1 MGKKIDFFKVA
12 VKSMKTSGT
21 VIPSSRFLAQKMLK
35 EIDFSSCNVLV
46 ELGPGN
52 GVITNQILKKI
63 NPNSHLICFEVNDV
77 FYQNLKKINH
87 PQLTVL
93 KASAEEIKSEMKKLG
108 FSKACHII
116 SSLPLTIIPNSV
128 SDAIL
133 ENSLNS
139 LIKDGTFIQ
148 YQYSLTYYKKLKAV
162 FKEKISLDFE
172 LLNFPPAFVY
182 RCKKEH

>member
-1 MGKKIDFFKVA
+1 MGNKIDFFKVA
-12 VKSMKTSGT
+12 VKNIKTSGT
-21 VIPSSRFLAQKMLK
+21 VTPSSRFLAQKMIK
-35 EIDFSSCNVLV
+35 KIDFSTCKVLV

-52 GVITNQILKKI
+52 GVITNQILKKLH
-63 NPNSHLICFEVNDV
+63 PDSHLICFEVNDT
-77 FYQNLKKINH
+77 FYENLKKIEH

-93 KASAEEIKSEMKKLG
+93 KASAEEIQPEMEKLG
-108 FSKACHII
+108 FSKACHIV
-116 SSLPLTIIPNSV
+116 SSLPLTIIPKPV

-133 ENSLNS
+133 ENSLKS
-139 LIKDGTFIQ
+139 LHKNGTFIQ
-148 YQYSLTYYKKLKAV
+148 YQYSLTYFKKLKSV

>member
-12 VKSMKTSGT
+12 VKSLKTSGT
-21 VIPSSRFLAQKMLK
+21 VTPSSKFLAKKMIK
-35 EIDFSSCNVLV
+35 NIDFSSCKILV

-52 GVITNQILKKI
+52 GVITNQILKKLQ
-63 NPNSHLICFEVNDV
+63 PDSHLVCFEVNET
-77 FYQNLKKINH
+77 FYENLKKINH

-93 KASAEEIKSEMKKLG
+93 KVSAEQIQPEMEKLG
-108 FSKACHII
+108 FLKACHIV
-116 SSLPLTIIPNSV
+116 SSLPLTMIPNSI
-128 SDAIL
+128 SSAIL
-133 ENSLNS
+133 ENALKSLN
-139 LIKDGTFIQ
+139 KDGTFIQ
-148 YQYSLTYYKKLKAV
+148 YQYSLTYYKKLKVV

>member
-12 VKSMKTSGT
+12 VKNLKTSGT
-21 VIPSSRFLAQKMLK
+21 VTPSSRFLAQKMLK
-35 EIDFSSCNVLV
+35 EIDFSSCKVLV

-52 GVITNQILKKI
+52 GVITNQILK
-63 NPNSHLICFEVNDV
+63 NLQPNSHLICFEVNDV
-77 FYQNLKKINH
+77 FYENLKKINH

-93 KASAEEIKSEMKKLG
+93 KASAEEIQPEMEKLG
-108 FSKACHII
+108 FSKACHIV
-116 SSLPLTIIPNSV
+116 SSLPLTIIPNTIS
-128 SDAIL
+128 SAIL
-133 ENSLNS
+133 ENALNT
-139 LIKDGTFIQ
+139 LHKDGTFIQ
-148 YQYSLTYYKKLKAV
+148 YQYSLTYYKKLKTV

>member
-21 VIPSSRFLAQKMLK
+21 VMPSSRFLAQKMLK
-35 EIDFSSCNVLV
+35 DIDFSSCKVLV

-52 GVITNQILKKI
+52 GVITNQILK
-63 NPNSHLICFEVNDV
+63 NLHPDSHLICFEVNDA
-77 FYQNLKKINH
+77 FYQNLKKIGH

-93 KASAEEIKSEMKKLG
+93 KVSAEQIEIEMKKLG
-108 FSKACHII
+108 FAKACHIV
-116 SSLPLTIIPNSV
+116 SSLPLTIIPSTV
-128 SDAIL
+128 SNAIL
-133 ENSLNS
+133 KNAINSLNEN
-139 LIKDGTFIQ
+139 GTFIQ

-162 FKEKISLDFE
+162 FNKKISLDFE